1 VGGYAPLVLF
11 TAVAVLAFLVMEP
24 VTYLTH
30 RFVMHGLAER
40 IHRSHHVPS
49 PGRWEANDL
58 FPVVFS
64 GAAMMATVA
73 AYQGWTSRL
82 VLAAV
87 AGVSVYGLL
96 YALVHDVYIH
106 RRLAASAPPASGS
119 AVRRRSGRGHPLLE
133 RLADAHRIH
142 HLYNGEPYGMLLPVV
157 PRELRERA
165 ARTDRDPVTRTA

>member
-1 VGGYAPLVLF
+1 MLF

-40 IHRSHHVPS
+40 IHRSHHVSS
-49 PGRWEANDL
+49 PARWEANDA

-64 GAAMMATVA
+64 AAAMVATLA

-87 AGVSVYGLL
+87 AGVSVYGLV

-106 RRLAASAPPASGS
+106 RRLSPSAVASESV
-119 AVRRRSGRGHPLLE
+119 VRRRSGRGHPLLE
-133 RLADAHRIH
+133 RVADAHRIH

-157 PRELRERA
+157 PRQLRERA
-165 ARTDRDPVTRTA
+165 TRTARDPLTRTA

>member
-1 VGGYAPLVLF
+1 MGGYAPLVLF

-24 VTYLTH
+24 VTYLSH

-40 IHRSHHVPS
+40 IHRSHHVPGA
-49 PGRWEANDL
+49 GRWEANDA

-64 GAAMMATVA
+64 SVAMVATMA
-73 AYQGWTSRL
+73 AYQGWASRL
-82 VLAAV
+82 VLAVV
-87 AGVSVYGLL
+87 AGVSAYGLL

-106 RRLAASAPPASGS
+106 RRLPLF
-119 AVRRRSGRGHPLLE
+119 RRRHALLE

-142 HLYNGEPYGMLLPVV
+142 HLYNGEPYGMLVPVV

-165 ARTDRDPVTRTA
+165 AHTDRDPLTRTA

>member
-1 VGGYAPLVLF
+1 MVRRVF

-49 PGRWEANDL
+49 PGRWEANDA

-64 GAAMMATVA
+64 AAAMVATLA

-87 AGVSVYGLL
+87 VGVSVYG
-96 YALVHDVYIH
+96 
-106 RRLAASAPPASGS
+106 
-119 AVRRRSGRGHPLLE
+119 
-133 RLADAHRIH
+133 
-142 HLYNGEPYGMLLPVV
+142 
-157 PRELRERA
+157 A
-165 ARTDRDPVTRTA
+165 ARTRWSTTCTSTAAGRPHRRPDV

>member
-1 VGGYAPLVLF
+1 VLF

-49 PGRWEANDL
+49 QGRWEANDA

-64 GAAMMATVA
+64 AAAMVATLA

-87 AGVSVYGLL
+87 VGVGLYGLL

-106 RRLAASAPPASGS
+106 RRLARSAPAAGHVAPGRS
-119 AVRRRSGRGHPLLE
+119 RRHPWLE
-133 RLADAHRIH
+133 RLAAAHRVH

-157 PRELRERA
+157 PRKLRERA
-165 ARTDRDPVTRTA
+165 ARTDRDPLTRTA

>member
-1 VGGYAPLVLF
+1 MLF

-49 PGRWEANDL
+49 PGRWEANDA

-64 GAAMMATVA
+64 AAAMVATLA

-87 AGVSVYGLL
+87 VGVSVYGLL

-106 RRLAASAPPASGS
+106 RRLAPSAPASGR
-119 AVRRRSGRGHPLLE
+119 VIRRESGGGHPRLE

-165 ARTDRDPVTRTA
+165 ARTDRDPLTRTA

>member
-1 VGGYAPLVLF
+1 MLF

-49 PGRWEANDL
+49 PGRWEANDA

-64 GAAMMATVA
+64 AAAMVATLA

-106 RRLAASAPPASGS
+106 RRLAPSAPASAGAI
-119 AVRRRSGRGHPLLE
+119 RNRSGRGHLLLE

-157 PRELRERA
+157 PHELRERA
-165 ARTDRDPVTRTA
+165 ARTDRDPLTRMA

>member
-1 VGGYAPLVLF
+1 MLF

-40 IHRSHHVPS
+40 IHRSHHLPS
-49 PGRWEANDL
+49 PGRWEANDA

-64 GAAMMATVA
+64 AAAMVATLA

-87 AGVSVYGLL
+87 VGVSVYGLS

-106 RRLAASAPPASGS
+106 RRLAPSAPASAGAI
-119 AVRRRSGRGHPLLE
+119 RNRSGRGHPLLE

-165 ARTDRDPVTRTA
+165 ARTDRDRLTRTA

>member
-1 VGGYAPLVLF
+1 MLF

-49 PGRWEANDL
+49 PGRWEANDA
-58 FPVVFS
+58 FPVAFS
-64 GAAMMATVA
+64 AAAMVATLA

-87 AGVSVYGLL
+87 AGVSAYGLV
-96 YALVHDVYIH
+96 YALVHDVDIH
-106 RRLAASAPPASGS
+106 RRLSSAPASGS
-119 AVRRRSGRGHPLLE
+119 LVRRRSGRGHPRLE
-133 RLADAHRIH
+133 RLVDAHRIH

-165 ARTDRDPVTRTA
+165 ARTDRDPLTRTA

>member
-1 VGGYAPLVLF
+1 MGGYAPPVLF

-49 PGRWEANDL
+49 PGRWEANDA

-64 GAAMMATVA
+64 AAAMVATLA

-106 RRLAASAPPASGS
+106 GRLRQSAPASALVIS
-119 AVRRRSGRGHPLLE
+119 RSGRGHPLLE

-142 HLYNGEPYGMLLPVV
+142 HLYNGEPYGMLVPVV
-157 PRELRERA
+157 PRQLRERA
-165 ARTDRDPVTRTA
+165 ARTDRDPLTRTA

>member
-40 IHRSHHVPS
+40 IHRSHHIPS
-49 PGRWEANDL
+49 PGRWEANDA

-64 GAAMMATVA
+64 AAAMVATLA

-96 YALVHDVYIH
+96 YGLVHDVYIH
-106 RRLAASAPPASGS
+106 RRLAPSAPS
-119 AVRRRSGRGHPLLE
+119 ADHVAQRGFGHGHRLLE

-142 HLYNGEPYGMLLPVV
+142 HLYNGEPYGMLLPMV

-165 ARTDRDPVTRTA
+165 TRTDRDPLTRTA